1 MQVTRS
7 GELQKPASSSV
18 SLARCTPFSRIEP
31 DRPNEVHQGYL
42 RTASDP
48 ACSPAEYLTQ
58 KFSTKKFARRF
69 VIGWLM
75 KIRMTDRYVQANMKF
90 SPSPV

>member
-7 GELQKPASSSV
+7 GKLQKPVSSSV

-42 RTASDP
+42 RRASDP
-48 ACSPAEYLTQ
+48 ACSPAEYLAE
-58 KFSTKKFARRF
+58 KSLTKRFARRF
-69 VIGWLM
+69 VMGRLM